1 MIDKIYLLE
10 LLIANPKIND
20 LGAFYEDNE
29 ATMQLSWPVLYK
41 VYVELS
47 KDKLIDTDEFL
58 NVTEY
63 GKAQWEEF
71 KSEIDEAVEDKKRT
85 RTKDDLDA
93 KLTKWQVKTFWV
105 IFVLSLFAGIYSAV
119 DFVNSFNENDNIEK
133 LENKIEK
140 MEKRIRSLEK
150 D

>member
-63 GKAQWEEF
+63 GKAQ
-71 KSEIDEAVEDKKRT
+71 
-85 RTKDDLDA
+85 
-93 KLTKWQVKTFWV
+93 
-105 IFVLSLFAGIYSAV
+105 
-119 DFVNSFNENDNIEK
+119 
-133 LENKIEK
+133 
-140 MEKRIRSLEK
+140 
-150 D
+150 